1 MKTNLLLSR
10 IIATQVQ
17 FKVLFNNK
25 MKNSVK
31 IFSLIRLK
39 NPLSLIFKTILINDL
54 FGLTTVTKKKSD
66 FIFISAY
73 VNSDYLKLDPQ
84 FNVLYK
90 KLYESYTPN
99 DKTRINNITFNK
111 KFSISITIND
121 IIPVVKRNKIE
132 NQYDFFNYPVNF
144 NSTIE
149 LKPYDY
155 IVISTFKNGI

>member
-1 MKTNLLLSR
+1 
-10 IIATQVQ
+10 
-17 FKVLFNNK
+17 

-54 FGLTTVTKKKSD
+54 FGLTKITKKKSD

-73 VNSDYLKLDPQ
+73 VNSNYLKLDPQ

-90 KLYESYTPN
+90 KLYENYTPN